1 MYSVISSFF
10 SYFKSKV
17 TLISFILILFF
28 IDTVS
33 FSEEKL
39 KNIILLQNGLIDISK
54 NKNKDFF
61 KSTLILVE
69 KTYNSEKMIR
79 MIIGKEWNE
88 FSQSQKKQIHKVF
101 QEYISLNYNQRFR
114 KINEPNFKINGKK
127 KIGEKYFYVQT
138 PLIIK
143 DQEKVEIN
151 YLLNQTEKKEWKI
164 FDVLLA
170 GSISEIATKKSEFS
184 KIIKD
189 KGIDHLIESLKKKN
203 DELRN

>member
-10 SYFKSKV
+10 SYFKSKF
-17 TLISFILILFF
+17 TLISFVLILFF

-138 PLIIK
+138 SLIIK

>member
-138 PLIIK
+138 SLIIK

>member
-1 MYSVISSFF
+1 MYSLISSFF

-54 NKNKDFF
+54 NKNKDFLR
-61 KSTLILVE
+61 STLILVE

-101 QEYISLNYNQRFR
+101 LEYISLNYNKRFR
-114 KINEPNFKINGKK
+114 KINEPNFQIDGKK

-138 PLIIK
+138 SLIIK
-143 DQEKVEIN
+143 GQEKVEIN

-203 DELRN
+203 DELKN